1 MRFAF
6 VNLSINETSFQA
18 VSFFL
23 GLTLVS
29 ASPVATRSCWAQTPN
44 SVQVPQPA
52 TDSND
57 GMHATLS
64 VQQWKQ
70 LLDRS
75 YLALTGRKLDE
86 NEIEELAA
94 SLPKTRS
101 SVLIQAIQRW
111 CQSKEFVN
119 RQAAQWAADNFGES
133 PNHDATLPNPLPWN
147 FSLHDDWLKQSIA
160 KNQLYFEFLRAQLAA
175 DLDTLETEANPE
187 RLATAS
193 WARAGTLRTLPGYE
207 FLRSKE
213 FNRDLTNVDSLPLVG
228 PFDTLLSPQTA
239 STTTAAARMPLLSL
253 DLPNFYEAATPL
265 QRTQLEDL
273 IQAVQSIANTEN
285 KDGNRLLASPE
296 VANWHRK
303 QTQFPLPAT
312 DQWTAAW
319 PLEDRGIPVEDT
331 IIARDALWKSQL
343 GLAIRSSPMNIG
355 SGNEVQVPVQ
365 QPWNWNEEW
374 SIVFNVSVDSPIEDP
389 INHPYQSQLF
399 SLRPIEQKPSI
410 FPIKD
415 PSSKDPGIH
424 VDIVNGRLRFIWI
437 HDAPISW
444 IGIETTDAWDW
455 NSTHQVAI
463 VYDGL
468 HNASSI
474 RFAVDGRF
482 SSHRVI
488 ADSML
493 RDPVP
498 GKSWKMVWGDSDS
511 HSLPGELEDMES
523 YRVAVTEPEL
533 AGLSQS
539 SEWMTWDE
547 MDARGKM
554 GWIEHYARR
563 IDPHWRYERES
574 HLYYLSNSASLRST
588 IPIVPIM
595 NGNKLVSIDESLA
608 RRDRFPMT
616 VVNGE
621 VLIALQIPWHDRS
634 MLADFFFSVPE
645 GRMVLARQ
653 ETERQWLGLLQSL
666 PPSVPERS
674 ERIPASLQASIA
686 DFESTNGDRVQ
697 WLVQVLASREW
708 LATALDLQ
716 P

>member
-6 VNLSINETSFQA
+6 VNQSINETSFQA

-23 GLTLVS
+23 ALTLVS
-29 ASPVATRSCWAQTPN
+29 VFNGATHSCRAQTPN
-44 SVQVPQPA
+44 SVQAPKPA
-52 TDSND
+52 TDSRD
-57 GMHATLS
+57 SLHATLS

-75 YLALTGRKLDE
+75 FRALTGKKLDE

-94 SLPKTRS
+94 ALPETRS
-101 SVLIQAIQRW
+101 SVLIQAIHRW
-111 CQSKEFVN
+111 CQSTDFAN

-133 PNHDATLPNPLPWN
+133 QNRDASLPSPLPWK
-147 FSLHDDWLKQSIA
+147 FSLHDDWVKQSIA
-160 KNQLYFEFLRAQLAA
+160 KNQLYFAFLRAQLAA

-193 WARAGTLRTLPGYE
+193 WARAGALRTSPGYE
-207 FLRSKE
+207 FIRSTD
-213 FNRDLTNVDSLPLVG
+213 FYSVPPNVDSLPLVG
-228 PFDTLLSPQTA
+228 PFDTFLSSQVPS
-239 STTTAAARMPLLSL
+239 STPTAARMPLLSL
-253 DLPNFYEAATPL
+253 DLPDFYETATPL

-273 IQAVQSIANTEN
+273 IQAIHSIASTEN
-285 KDGNRLLASPE
+285 KDCNRLLSSPE
-296 VANWHRK
+296 VADWHRK

-319 PLEDRGIPVEDT
+319 PLEDSGIPVEDT
-331 IIARDALWKSQL
+331 IIARDALWKNQQ
-343 GLAIRSSPMNIG
+343 GIAIRSSPMNMG
-355 SGNEVQVPVQ
+355 RGNEVQVPVR

-374 SIVFNVSVDSPIEDP
+374 SIVFNVTVDSPIDDL
-389 INHPYQSQLF
+389 IDQPYQSRLF
-399 SLRPIEQKPSI
+399 SLRPVEQN
-410 FPIKD
+410 
-415 PSSKDPGIH
+415 PSSIPSDPGIH
-424 VDIVNGRLRFIWI
+424 VDIVNGRLRFNWI

-455 NSTHQVAI
+455 NSTHQVAV

-488 ADSML
+488 ADSMM

-498 GKSWKMVWGDSDS
+498 GKSWRMVWGDLDS
-511 HSLPGELEDMES
+511 QSLSGELEDMES
-523 YRVAVTEPEL
+523 YRVAITEPEL

-547 MDARGKM
+547 LDARGKM
-554 GWIEHYARR
+554 GWIEHFARR

-574 HLYYLSNSASLRST
+574 HLYYLSNLASLRST
-588 IPIVPIM
+588 IPLVPIM
-595 NGNKLVSIDESLA
+595 NGNKLVSLDEHVA
-608 RRDRFPMT
+608 RGDRFPWS
-616 VVNGE
+616 VVNE
-621 VLIALQIPWHDRS
+621 EALIALQIPWQDRL
-634 MLADFFFSVPE
+634 MLADFLFSVPE
-645 GRMVLARQ
+645 GRMALARR
-653 ETERQWLGLLQSL
+653 EAERQWFVLLHSL
-666 PPSVPERS
+666 SPSVPERS

-686 DFESTNGDRVQ
+686 DFEANNGDRVQ

-708 LATALDLQ
+708 LTTALDLQ